1 MRYSKLE
8 LKTMLAM
15 GSADRPSSLAFT
27 QASIIAIL
35 WRRVYKP
42 EFYHLKGRLG
52 WGVYTHWMKGYF
64 VGS

>member
-8 LKTMLAM
+8 LKTVFAM
-15 GSADRPSSLAFT
+15 GSVDWPSSVAFT

-42 EFYHLKGRLG
+42 KFYHLKGRLG
-52 WGVYTHWMKGYF
+52 WAVYTHWMKGCF